1 MMQIELIYL
10 LLGIFG
16 VWLTGELVINS
27 SQVIARYFKISEL
40 FIGLTVLSI
49 GTSLAEMSTHIVASL
64 KVLKGEDVSGIA
76 VGTNIGS
83 NLIQITFILGLVA
96 MFMRIHATKKFLKKD
111 YMVMLASIIGV
122 WLLSLN
128 NYLSRTEGAILFF
141 AYIYYLY
148 TLSKDEHIVG
158 KIENNNHGKKPF
170 ASTLILLAGLFGLL
184 YSAEIVV
191 RNGEFLAA
199 IWNVKDTLIGTLLVG
214 VGTALPELT
223 TSIIAIR
230 KRSVGMSMGV
240 LVGSN
245 ITNPLM
251 MLGLG
256 AMISGYTVSNDII
269 WFDIPYW
276 FAISL
281 LALFF
286 FWKDR
291 KFKRM
296 HAVTLMLSYVAYV
309 AIRIYYFR

>member
-1 MMQIELIYL
+1 MYAELIYL

-27 SQVIARYFKISEL
+27 SQVIARYFRISEL

-83 NLIQITFILGLVA
+83 NLMQITFILGLVA
-96 MFMRIHATKKFLKKD
+96 LFMHIRASKKFLKKD
-111 YMVMLASIIGV
+111 YMVMLASIVLV

-128 NYLSRTEGAILFF
+128 HYLGRAEGALLFF
-141 AYIYYLY
+141 AYMYYLY

-158 KIENNNHGKKPF
+158 KIEHNTRAQKPL
-170 ASTLILLAGLFGLL
+170 ASSLILLVGLFGLL
-184 YSAEIVV
+184 FSAEIVV
-191 RNGEFLAA
+191 RNGEALAKLWDVA
-199 IWNVKDTLIGTLLVG
+199 DTMVGALLIG

-230 KRSVGMSMGV
+230 KKSVGMSMGV

-256 AMISGYTVSNDII
+256 AMISGYTITNDII
-269 WFDIPYW
+269 WFDLPYW
-276 FAISL
+276 FGVSL
-281 LALFF
+281 LALLF
-286 FWKDR
+286 FWKGL
-291 KFKRM
+291 KFKKS
-296 HAVTLMLSYVAYV
+296 HAIVLMLSYVAYV
-309 AIRIYYFR
+309 AIRVYYFR